1 MAVQKFT
8 PAPTEVDLE
17 ATAEL
22 PLLDYTGA
30 EALGSD
36 TASITDVHVAPALPA
51 GVAELATSLRE
62 AEQRL
67 MRKMERVAGL
77 ETELSSALRS
87 ATELRTQLDQG
98 TELSS
103 RRETALREA
112 EGQVGRNAERIAAL
126 EIELANQQRV
136 ATELRTQLDQ
146 GTELSSRRETA
157 LREAE
162 GQVGRNAER
171 IAALEIELANQQRV
185 ATELRT
191 QLDKEIATSVRRDT
205 ALREGD
211 AHLARNA
218 ERITSLEGELKN
230 SLAIGVELRSKLDH
244 TTAESTRRET
254 GLREA
259 GVHLARNVER
269 IAGLEADL
277 KNALAIGVELRAQMD
292 RERAQGATRE
302 KALRDG
308 SQALDVQLT
317 ALRQEMAVRGAAHD
331 RLTADMGELSRNNER
346 LLEALQTWQGYR
358 GVSEAQMA
366 DHDVQ
371 LVAIKAQ
378 HAALLATVEARNSE
392 LQVEIGASRVAAE
405 HRVTAL
411 EESLRRAQAAHEED
425 QALLA
430 SQLQLNQVLQGQ
442 LDLASTKVGQV
453 EHDLHVAEEHIH
465 RLESESHAN
474 AALLG
479 SLQQNIERLARD
491 DTGSRP
497 VLRVVP
503 TLTEAV
509 ERVLI
514 REVDGAEVVFTLG
527 KRTTIGRTPDNDI
540 QIDTSFISRHHAVL
554 LSNPDQCVVED
565 LNSTNGV
572 QVNGKPVNRQAL
584 HDGDKV
590 IIGKTEFRYQQ
601 RA

>member
-8 PAPTEVDLE
+8 PAPTAEVDLE

-22 PLLDYTGA
+22 PVLDYA
-30 EALGSD
+30 AAPDDALGSD
-36 TASITDVHVAPALPA
+36 TASITDVHIAPPIPA

-67 MRKMERVAGL
+67 SRKMERVAGL
-77 ETELSSALRS
+77 ESELTNALRT
-87 ATELRTQLDQG
+87 AVELRSQLDQE
-98 TELSS
+98 TAESA

-112 EGQVGRNAERIAAL
+112 DAQVGRNAERIAGL
-126 EIELANQQRV
+126 EVELANVQRM
-136 ATELRTQLDQ
+136 
-146 GTELSSRRETA
+146 
-157 LREAE
+157 
-162 GQVGRNAER
+162 
-171 IAALEIELANQQRV
+171 

-191 QLDKEIATSVRRDT
+191 QLDKEIASSVRREAT
-205 ALREGD
+205 AREAE

-218 ERITSLEGELKN
+218 ERIVALEGELKN

-244 TTAESTRRET
+244 ANAQSSRSETA
-254 GLREA
+254 LRES
-259 GVHLARNVER
+259 GVQLARNVER
-269 IAGLEADL
+269 IAGLEGDL
-277 KNALAIGVELRAQMD
+277 KNALAIGVELRSQMD
-292 RERAQGATRE
+292 RERAQGNARE
-302 KALRDG
+302 NALRDG
-308 SQALDVQLT
+308 SQALDVQLA
-317 ALRQEMAVRGAAHD
+317 ALRQDLEVRGVSHQ
-331 RLTADMGELSRNNER
+331 RLTDDMAELRRNNER

-358 GVSEAQMA
+358 GVSDAQMA
-366 DHDVQ
+366 EHDVQ
-371 LVAIKAQ
+371 LVAVRAQ
-378 HAALLATVEARNSE
+378 HAALLAAVEARNSE
-392 LQVEIGASRVAAE
+392 LQMEIGASRVAAE

-411 EESLRRAQAAHEED
+411 EAALRSEQGAHEED
-425 QALLA
+425 KAALA
-430 SQLQLNQVLQGQ
+430 SQQQLNQVLQTQ
-442 LDLASTKVGQV
+442 LDLASTKVSQV

-503 TLTEAV
+503 TLTEPV

-514 REVDGAEVVFTLG
+514 REIDGAEVVFTLG

-572 QVNGKPVNRQAL
+572 QVNGRPVNRQAL